1 MGLFNFGK
9 PKDEI
14 LEAKLKKLASD
25 IEAKKSDLAN
35 LKQEIGTGREII
47 SLDAELT
54 LKKEELAHLN
64 EEIAVANDNLNL
76 QEFGFFERQYKFSDS
91 TKYKY
96 RLDTLRIEQKSMT
109 KNGAAGRISPMLLDN
124 SKSKGRA
131 MQNQLIKAALR
142 GFNGESDA
150 LLVKVSV
157 ANVEKKN

>member
-35 LKQEIGTGREII
+35 LKQEIRTSREII
-47 SLDAELT
+47 SLDAELI

-76 QEFGFFERQYKFSDS
+76 QEFGFFERQYNFSDS
-91 TKYKY
+91 TKYKDS
-96 RLDTLRIEQKSMT
+96 LEILRMVQISMT
-109 KNGAAGRISPMLLDN
+109 KNGSAGRI
-124 SKSKGRA
+124 
-131 MQNQLIKAALR
+131 
-142 GFNGESDA
+142 
-150 LLVKVSV
+150 V
-157 ANVEKKN
+157 